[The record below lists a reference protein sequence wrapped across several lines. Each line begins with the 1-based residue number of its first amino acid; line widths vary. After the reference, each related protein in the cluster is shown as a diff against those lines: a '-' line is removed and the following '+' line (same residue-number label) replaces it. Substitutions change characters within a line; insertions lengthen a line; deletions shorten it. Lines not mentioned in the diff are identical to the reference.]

1 MKEPWLW
8 HGREEVRVYC
18 GEPTPQARLCIP
30 SANDSANPAKAKPSW
45 PGALVVFIVFCAVAL
60 LQWRLR
66 GMLFDD
72 AFIHLRIAR
81 NLALSGTAFFNPG
94 ERIMATSSPLWTVVL
109 AGLGIATHRW
119 LLPFLEAGLLTGCG
133 VLAYLLSRKLLPAT
147 TFALGGSAAG
157 GQRSR
162 VQSMLLAGL
171 AGLLAML
178 LVLPSSIGQMETPLA
193 MALLL
198 GAMYSFAAG
207 GWACLP
213 LLALAGC
220 VRLEMLPLFA
230 VACLVAAAVKF
241 RRSSI
246 AAALGIVAAMAIAVY
261 AQFGVLL
268 PNSMRAKAIGYAYDR
283 ADIVRQIFE
292 AMLLEWPMIVCLMVF
307 LGAMFLDRFD
317 AFRRRDHSRSSWIA
331 ALLGVWGIGVMLEYV
346 VRDTPIFEW
355 YRPLIWLPLLLCFL
369 LYRSLSSSSRQL
381 RGALEFARF
390 AGILLFLFVPLLKGY
405 VIVRAAILDTAAAKG
420 VADRRDSARVEEYLV
435 VGRALR
441 TTCPGGTLLTPEIGA
456 LGWAF
461 NGRILDA
468 FGIASPRALAFQPLR
483 SGAPVGGIPAGY
495 AAEERPDMIVSY
507 TSLDE
512 EVRRDAALMNA
523 YDLIQLPTS
532 LPTYTKGDILPGWHG
547 STHLDVML
555 RKDGSCPVAMVEK
568 ALRYAAR

>member
-1 MKEPWLW
+1 
-8 HGREEVRVYC
+8 
-18 GEPTPQARLCIP
+18 
-30 SANDSANPAKAKPSW
+30 
-45 PGALVVFIVFCAVAL
+45 
-60 LQWRLR
+60 
-66 GMLFDD
+66 MLFDD

-81 NLALSGTAFFNPG
+81 NLVRHGSAFFNPG
-94 ERIMATSSPLWTVVL
+94 ERIMVTSSPLWTVLL
-109 AGLGIATHRW
+109 AGLGISTHRW
-119 LLPFLEAGLLTGCG
+119 LLPFVEAGLLTGCG

-147 TFALGGSAAG
+147 PLAPASSAVLGASALRASGAG
-157 GQRSR
+157 VQRSR
-162 VQSMLLAGL
+162 VQSVLLAGA

-178 LVLPSSIGQMETPLA
+178 LLLPSSIGQMETPLA

-198 GAMYSFAAG
+198 GAVYSFAVG
-207 GWACLP
+207 GVACLP
-213 LLALAGC
+213 LLALAAC
-220 VRLEMLPLFA
+220 VRLEILPLFA
-230 VACLVAAAVKF
+230 AACCVAMAMKF

-246 AAALGIVAAMAIAVY
+246 AAALAIVAAMAIAVY

-268 PNSMRAKAIGYAYDR
+268 PNSMRAKAIGYAYHR
-283 ADIVRQIFE
+283 TDIVLQIFE
-292 AMLLEWPMIVCLMVF
+292 AMLLERPMIVCLMVF
-307 LGAMFLDRFD
+307 LGAMFLDRFH
-317 AFRRRDHSRSSWIA
+317 AFRRRHHSRSSWIA
-331 ALLGVWGIGVMLEYV
+331 ALLGVGGVVVMLEYV

-369 LYRSLSSSSRQL
+369 LYRSLPSASRQL
-381 RGALEFARF
+381 RVALEFARF

-405 VIVRAAILDTAAAKG
+405 VIVRAAILNTAAAKG

-461 NGRILDA
+461 DGRILDA

-483 SGAPVGGIPAGY
+483 SGAPVGGIPAAY
-495 AAEERPDMIVSY
+495 AAVERPDIIVSY

-512 EVRRDAALMNA
+512 EVRRDTILMNA

-532 LPTYTKGDILPGWHG
+532 LPAYTKGDTLPGWHG

-555 RKDGSCPVAMVEK
+555 RKNGGCPVAAVEK
-568 ALRYAAR
+568 AVRLATR